1 MDLRGKQ
8 KRYLRS
14 QAHEMRPLFQI
25 GKEGINEN
33 WLKQIEAALNKHE
46 LIKINILQNATVS
59 EDEVIAYI
67 EANSQIQVVQKIGR
81 VLVLFKQAS
90 KRENRKISQIV
101 AKI

>member
-1 MDLRGKQ
+1 MNLRGKQ

-46 LIKINILQNATVS
+46 LIKINILQNATVT
-59 EDEVIAYI
+59 EDEVITYI
-67 EANSQIQVVQKIGR
+67 EAHSKIQVVQKIGR